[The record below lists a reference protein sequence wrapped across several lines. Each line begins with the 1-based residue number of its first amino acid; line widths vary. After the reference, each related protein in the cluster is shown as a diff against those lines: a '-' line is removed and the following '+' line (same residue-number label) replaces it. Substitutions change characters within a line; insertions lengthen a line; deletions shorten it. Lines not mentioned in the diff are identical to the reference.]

1 MNGGDQVVIK
11 NDISHAISTY
21 LETENLE
28 LYDLNISGNESIS
41 KVEIFIFSQEEQK
54 LSTFERLNYQ
64 IQRLLEDIGL
74 EKGTYELIL
83 SSPGIERKLKT
94 KRHFELSVDELVKIK
109 LIEPIIEQHAHSKT
123 EHYLLEGYINSVGD
137 NHITISS
144 TSINPFEQ
152 NFKIEIS
159 NIKNAKIEF
168 KQFKERIKG

>member
-1 MNGGDQVVIK
+1 MVSENEIQQQID
-11 NDISHAISTY
+11 SY
-21 LETENLE
+21 LKDENLE
-28 LYDLNISGNESIS
+28 LYDLNIVNFPNIS
-41 KVEIFIFSQEEQK
+41 KIEVFIYSVEDVNINI
-54 LSTFERLNYQ
+54 TTRLNRQ
-64 IQRLLEDIGL
+64 LNRLVEDLGF
-74 EKGTYELIL
+74 EKGSFDMIV

-94 KRHFELSVDELVKIK
+94 KRHFELSIDELVKIK

-152 NFKIEIS
+152 NYKIEIS

-168 KQFKERIKG
+168 KQFKERVKG

>member
-1 MNGGDQVVIK
+1 MVSENEIQQQID
-11 NDISHAISTY
+11 SY
-21 LETENLE
+21 LKDENLE
-28 LYDLNISGNESIS
+28 LYDINIVNFPNISKIEVFIYS
-41 KVEIFIFSQEEQK
+41 VEDVNIDI
-54 LSTFERLNYQ
+54 TTRLNRQ
-64 IQRLLEDIGL
+64 LNRLVEDLGF
-74 EKGTYELIL
+74 EKGSFDMIV

-94 KRHFELSVDELVKIK
+94 KRHFELSIDELVKIK

-152 NFKIEIS
+152 NYKIEIS

-168 KQFKERIKG
+168 KQFKERVKG